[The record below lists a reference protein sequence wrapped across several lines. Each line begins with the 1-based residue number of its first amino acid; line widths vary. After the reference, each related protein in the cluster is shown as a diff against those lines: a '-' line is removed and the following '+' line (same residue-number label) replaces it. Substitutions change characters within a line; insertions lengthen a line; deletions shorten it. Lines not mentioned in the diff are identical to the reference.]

1 MLINRVKAIGEIIK
15 DLREEK
21 GYSKEEL
28 AGLVLLT
35 PEELSNIENG
45 KKQPDKLSILLLS
58 NILQVYP
65 EFLEK
70 GEKRYRNS
78 KTDLVDLMRE
88 TVEYLEKT
96 SAGNQEIKEHI
107 KMLQKEYGLEMEEKE
122 TIRKQQQE
130 EKREAEITF
139 KR

>member
-70 GEKRYRNS
+70 GEKRYRKS

-88 TVEYLEKT
+88 TVDYLEKT
-96 SAGNQEIKEHI
+96 SAENQEIKEHI
-107 KMLQKEYGLEMEEKE
+107 KMLKKEYGLEMEKKE
-122 TIRKQQQE
+122 RTRKQQQKE
-130 EKREAEITF
+130 NREAEITF